1 MINLIFLFFIQK
13 AYALSCGQ
21 GFIAVSLTECA
32 PDPNFVPASPLMQF
46 FGTINILT
54 GIFGLIG
61 VIIGVIILIL
71 IIVIPVALLV
81 RWRRKRNG

>member
-1 MINLIFLFFIQK
+1 MINLIFLFLQK

-32 PDPNFVPASPLMQF
+32 PDPNFVPASPLIQF
-46 FGTINILT
+46 LTIIGQLT
-54 GIFGLIG
+54 GIFGLLG

-71 IIVIPVALLV
+71 IIVIPVWLLV
-81 RWRRKRNG
+81 RWRRRRG